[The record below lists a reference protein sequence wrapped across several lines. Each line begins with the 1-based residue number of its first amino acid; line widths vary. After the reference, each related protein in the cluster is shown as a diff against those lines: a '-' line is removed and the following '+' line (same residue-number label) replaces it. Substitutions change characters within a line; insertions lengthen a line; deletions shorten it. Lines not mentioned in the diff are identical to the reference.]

1 MPNIDC
7 TFLDSRSSFC
17 VVSNA
22 LRLNLFPLRK
32 PKRSGRKPVALPD
45 FLTGFADKNC
55 PVKSPEKE
63 EKTMTKT
70 LKVEGM
76 MCMHCVS
83 HVQKALEAVDGVSAA
98 EVSLEKKQAVVT
110 LAHEVADQALVDAVK
125 AAGYEATVE

>member
-1 MPNIDC
+1 
-7 TFLDSRSSFC
+7 
-17 VVSNA
+17 
-22 LRLNLFPLRK
+22 
-32 PKRSGRKPVALPD
+32 
-45 FLTGFADKNC
+45 
-55 PVKSPEKE
+55 
-63 EKTMTKT
+63 MTKT

-83 HVQKALEAVDGVSAA
+83 HVQKALEAVDGVSAV